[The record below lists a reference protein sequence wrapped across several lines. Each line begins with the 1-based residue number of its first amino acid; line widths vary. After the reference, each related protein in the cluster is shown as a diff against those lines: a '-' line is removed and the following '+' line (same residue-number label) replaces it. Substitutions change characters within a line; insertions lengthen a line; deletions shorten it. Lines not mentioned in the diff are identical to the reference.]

1 MNSRP
6 LDPQSSA
13 LPAAPHPVIPEFSL
27 LSAYRLFANRRG
39 ASFRNIVAVLRLERS
54 FRSLFLHLGAM
65 PSSATGGGI
74 SPRPAAPH
82 PVIPEFSLL
91 SAYRLFANRRGAS
104 FRNIVAVLRLERSF
118 RSLFL
123 HLGAMPS
130 SATGG
135 GISPRPAA
143 PHPESSSIIPHEK
156 RFGKSFFKLF

>member
-1 MNSRP
+1 MDNVVRIIITWSEWRDLNSRP

-82 PVIPEFSLL
+82 P
-91 SAYRLFANRRGAS
+91 
-104 FRNIVAVLRLERSF
+104 
-118 RSLFL
+118 
-123 HLGAMPS
+123 
-130 SATGG
+130 
-135 GISPRPAA
+135 
-143 PHPESSSIIPHEK
+143 ESSSIIPQEK
-156 RFGKSFFKLF
+156 RFDKSFSKLFFKTRQLFYFSALSLYFSASSMLKSKGRKESQIWQK

>member
-1 MNSRP
+1 VVKSVVKHIFDRHFLFSIP
-6 LDPQSSA
+6 PEIRTVEGFSA
-13 LPAAPHPVIPEFSL
+13 VGTDKRQKCRLCSQTTRATNCATPGYIYFLVCFLLIGFL
-27 LSAYRLFANRRG
+27 LS
-39 ASFRNIVAVLRLERS
+39 V
-54 FRSLFLHLGAM
+54 
-65 PSSATGGGI
+65 
-74 SPRPAAPH
+74 
-82 PVIPEFSLL
+82 
-91 SAYRLFANRRGAS
+91 RGAS